1 MKTKILLLVLVVMT
15 VFGNAKASVREA
27 WLMMPDSLLPYLNKN
42 QRLELLE
49 LRDMKVKAEVKNL
62 LNGNTVMDTLTTN
75 YLSLTL
81 SPSSSMQMKVLP
93 GADGDSVICV
103 VRTFC
108 GPAAESTVELYRSD
122 WTLQRT
128 LPLAQEGVDAFVSKP
143 DTMNLT
149 KFNELKAFLKP
160 LLVAATLS
168 PSEDSLS
175 LEVSVPLA
183 SKADRKAVEAILLQR
198 KVNWTGSM
206 FK

>member
-103 VRTFC
+103 VRTFS

>member
-81 SPSSSMQMKVLP
+81 SPSSSM
-93 GADGDSVICV
+93 
-103 VRTFC
+103 
-108 GPAAESTVELYRSD
+108 
-122 WTLQRT
+122 
-128 LPLAQEGVDAFVSKP
+128 
-143 DTMNLT
+143 
-149 KFNELKAFLKP
+149 
-160 LLVAATLS
+160 
-168 PSEDSLS
+168 
-175 LEVSVPLA
+175 
-183 SKADRKAVEAILLQR
+183 
-198 KVNWTGSM
+198 
-206 FK
+206 